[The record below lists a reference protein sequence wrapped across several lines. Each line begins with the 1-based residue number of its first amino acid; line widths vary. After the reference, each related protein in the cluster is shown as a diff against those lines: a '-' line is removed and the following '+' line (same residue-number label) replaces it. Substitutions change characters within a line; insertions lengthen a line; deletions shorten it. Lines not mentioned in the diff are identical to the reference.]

1 MKLKLLSA
9 LILVVMSGGFLIPA
23 YAVTTIT
30 TGSDPAAQTPIPQGC
45 PGSTQTGG
53 TNVSSSVCDAVP
65 IGCPGSTAKSTTQTY
80 GCPYYSATSGIN
92 NTGDGGGLYSKYLNP
107 FIVFLSG
114 AVGVIV
120 VISIIVGGIQ
130 YSSAGGDAQKVA
142 SARNRIKN
150 AILALIAFIFLR
162 AILNWIIPNGIG

>member
-1 MKLKLLSA
+1 MKLKLILTILLLVLSIGMLSTGVSSA
-9 LILVVMSGGFLIPA
+9 ITSPA
-23 YAVTTIT
+23 STPIT
-30 TGSDPAAQTPIPQGC
+30 PISDPAA
-45 PGSTQTGG
+45 
-53 TNVSSSVCDAVP
+53 TNSP
-65 IGCPGSTAKSTTQTY
+65 L
-80 GCPYYSATSGIN
+80 
-92 NTGDGGGLYSKYLNP
+92 NTGDGGGIYSKYLNP

-120 VISIIVGGIQ
+120 VVSIIIGAIQ

>member
-1 MKLKLLSA
+1 MKLKLFLSCLLA
-9 LILVVMSGGFLIPA
+9 IVVGGFVSVNLSYAITSPAPIPA
-23 YAVTTIT
+23 IVDPSSQAPVPAGCPSTTIEVCKAI
-30 TGSDPAAQTPIPQGC
+30 PAGC
-45 PGSTQTGG
+45 PGSATYNKDPLP
-53 TNVSSSVCDAVP
+53 TNCLYYSS
-65 IGCPGSTAKSTTQTY
+65 GSTL
-80 GCPYYSATSGIN
+80 
-92 NTGDGGGLYSKYLNP
+92 NTGSGGGLYSKYLNP

-120 VISIIVGGIQ
+120 VISIIVGAIQ